1 MGKLVSF
8 YSLCLHYIV
17 YGFKKLP
24 TVGANKV
31 NYESE
36 IVKVKKDPAYGSHIP
51 PIYMTSTFVFSNVE
65 EGAARFAG
73 EDPGYMYT
81 RLGNPTVRELEE
93 KVARLEHTEGC
104 LAFSSG
110 MAAVSGCLLGLLQ
123 AGDHLI
129 AHTALYGAT
138 HAFLTKTLQKFGVEI
153 SFVPFKGAAEIEPF
167 LTPRTK
173 VIYFETPSNPTLS
186 LVDIKSV
193 ADLAQQ
199 KGIVTVVDNT
209 FLSPYLQNPIL
220 LGVDLVVHSAT
231 KYLSGHGYLI
241 GGLVAGS
248 KKWIDPMRK
257 EVQKNMGAVMS
268 PMDAWLLYQ
277 GIRTLHIR
285 MDRSQE
291 NATILAERLEQHSAI
306 DRVFFPGLESF
317 EDRRIME
324 KQMKG
329 PGAMISFILQGG
341 YEAGV
346 KLMNQVQLCTL
357 GVSLGDVG
365 TLIQHPA
372 SMTHAI
378 MPQAEREKAG
388 ILDGLVRFSVGIE
401 DVEDIWRDL
410 EAGLG

>member
-1 MGKLVSF
+1 MNYNSK
-8 YSLCLHYIV
+8 IV
-17 YGFKKLP
+17 R
-24 TVGANKV
+24 
-31 NYESE
+31 
-36 IVKVKKDPAYGSHIP
+36 VKKDPGHGSHIP
-51 PIYMTSTFVFSNVE
+51 PIYMTSTFVFNNVQ
-65 EGAARFAG
+65 EGADRFAG
-73 EDPGYMYT
+73 TDPGFMYT

-93 KVARLEHTEGC
+93 KVAELEFGEGC

-110 MAAVSGCLLGLLQ
+110 MAAITGCLMGILQ
-123 AGDHLI
+123 AGDQLI

-138 HAFLTKTLQKFGVEI
+138 HAFITKTLKKFGVEVTL
-153 SFVPFKGAAEIEPF
+153 VPFKTAEELEPHI
-167 LTPRTK
+167 TPRTK

-193 ADLAQQ
+193 ADLAKQ
-199 KGIVTVVDNT
+199 KGILTVVDNT
-209 FLSPYLQNPIL
+209 FLSPYLQNPLL
-220 LGVDLVVHSAT
+220 LGIDIVVHSAT

-241 GGLVAGS
+241 GGLVVANRTI
-248 KKWIDPMRK
+248 IDPMRK

-291 NATILAERLEQHSAI
+291 NAKILAERLEKHAGI
-306 DRVFFPGLESF
+306 KEVFFPGLSSF
-317 EDRRIME
+317 TDNDIMQ

-329 PGAMISFILQGG
+329 PGAMISFVVNGG

-346 KLMNQVQLCTL
+346 RLMNNVKLCTL
-357 GVSLGDVG
+357 AVSLGDVG

-378 MPQAEREKAG
+378 IPKEERETAG
-388 ILDGLVRFSVGIE
+388 IWDGLVRFSVGIE
-401 DVEDIWRDL
+401 DVEDIWSDL
-410 EAGLG
+410 EAALS